1 MLRLLQRSM
10 AMAEKPPVNYSGGHF
25 SDGVY
30 GRRPWTSP
38 PVAAGPPQ
46 EYIGPFQSNQER
58 LLSQSMAA
66 WTMGRAEI
74 QEYVRPP
81 LPQIK
86 LFPPRFGY
94 TEDEITIEDIA
105 QFSRKMPTAQ
115 RVESDFS
122 QTPATQQSTSTNS
135 LGGSI

>member
-1 MLRLLQRSM
+1 MT
-10 AMAEKPPVNYSGGHF
+10 KF

-30 GRRPWTSP
+30 NRRPWVAP
-38 PVAAGPPQ
+38 PEAANPPQ
-46 EYIGPFQSNQER
+46 DYVGPFQSNQER

-66 WTMGRAEI
+66 WTMGREEV

-81 LPQIK
+81 LPQVK

-94 TEDEITIEDIA
+94 TEHEITIEDIS
-105 QFSRKMPTAQ
+105 QMPRKTATTQ

-122 QTPATQQSTSTNS
+122 QTPNTTESTSTNS
-135 LGGSI
+135 LGPTI